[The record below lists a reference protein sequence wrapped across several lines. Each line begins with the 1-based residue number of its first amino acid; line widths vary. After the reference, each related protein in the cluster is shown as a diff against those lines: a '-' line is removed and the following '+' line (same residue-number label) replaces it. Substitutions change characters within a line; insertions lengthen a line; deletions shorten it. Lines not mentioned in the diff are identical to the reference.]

1 MMTMILGEIIFIR
14 IFILEI
20 LLKYDKEYDKY
31 ERISESNEISKRNAK
46 ILASVLYLIIMDE
59 FRNKNEIL

>member
-1 MMTMILGEIIFIR
+1 MLIGEIVFIR
-14 IFILEI
+14 TLILEI

-46 ILASVLYLIIMDE
+46 ILASVLYLIIMDD
-59 FRNKNEIL
+59 FRT